1 MLITSATART
11 TAALLALIAWTG
23 LILQVAG
30 VFPRS
35 ASLIDALWTMLRFFT
50 ITTNLILAVVMT
62 GIALGHRPF
71 GTPRLLGGVT
81 IALVF
86 VGGVNAT
93 LLSGRLPLNSSDLIA
108 DLFLHYVT
116 PVAMLA
122 FWLLLR
128 PRGALR
134 RHDPVL
140 WSLYPLTYAAYAIAR
155 GATDGNY
162 PYPFINVAQIGMGR
176 TGANILLLW
185 LAYLLAGALLV
196 WLDRRGSPPARQT

>member
-62 GIALGHRPF
+62 GIALGRPAF
-71 GTPRLLGGVT
+71 GSPRLLGGVT
-81 IALVF
+81 IALAF
-86 VGGVNAT
+86 VGGVNAA
-93 LLSGRLPLNSSDLIA
+93 LLSGGLPLNRSDLIA

-116 PVAMLA
+116 PVAMLV
-122 FWLLLR
+122 FWLTLR
-128 PRGALR
+128 PHGALR
-134 RHDPVL
+134 RRDPVL
-140 WSLYPLTYAAYAIAR
+140 WSLYPLAYAAYALAR
-155 GATDGNY
+155 GAADGNY
-162 PYPFINVAQIGMGR
+162 TYPFINVTQIGVGR
-176 TGANILLLW
+176 TAANITLLW
-185 LAYLLAGALLV
+185 LTFLLLGALLV
-196 WLDRRGSPPARQT
+196 WLDRRGSPLARQT